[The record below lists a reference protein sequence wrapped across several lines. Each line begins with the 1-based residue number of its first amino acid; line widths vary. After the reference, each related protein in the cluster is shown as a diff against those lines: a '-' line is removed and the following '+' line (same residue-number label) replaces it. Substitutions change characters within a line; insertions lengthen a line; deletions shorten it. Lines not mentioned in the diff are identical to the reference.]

1 MITWIKKYPVTTFLV
16 ASNVVLFAAMVI
28 ATGPQTLLG
37 PPVSDLIHWGAN
49 FGPMALTNEPW
60 RLLSNAFVHCHLLH
74 LLLNMYALFVVGP
87 DLEQRIGKV
96 QYSLLYIITA
106 LGGSLLSVE
115 FHPVQVSAG
124 ASGAIFGLVG
134 CYLAYIPPQFAKQGK
149 KTLKRRIMVLFLFLA
164 INFAFAQI
172 VGNVDNAAHMGGL
185 ITGLLFGW
193 VASKT
198 TLKDRPLLAYM
209 NSL

>member
-1 MITWIKKYPVTTFLV
+1 
-16 ASNVVLFAAMVI
+16 
-28 ATGPQTLLG
+28 
-37 PPVSDLIHWGAN
+37 
-49 FGPMALTNEPW
+49 
-60 RLLSNAFVHCHLLH
+60 
-74 LLLNMYALFVVGP
+74 ALFVVGP

-209 NSL
+209 NSLGLLLLCLSSYLFMSAQYNNDPRLLAHREFFDGMTLLQDKKYGEALTRFD